1 MMNGYFEC
9 AKNLRL
15 VLILMDIRHK
25 PTEEDKMML
34 RFVETFGIPYMIGA
48 TKADKI
54 AKSKRKQ
61 ELFKLRRECP
71 TSYDYPMVALSNEG
85 VGKEELLA
93 LFETYLA
100 DNEEEA

>member
-1 MMNGYFEC
+1 MSRYAGYSKARAE
-9 AKNLRL
+9 ANAR
-15 VLILMDIRHK
+15 
-25 PTEEDKMML
+25 
-34 RFVETFGIPYMIGA
+34 YN
-48 TKADKI
+48 TKTYT
-54 AKSKRKQ
+54 Q
-61 ELFKLRRECP
+61 ELFKLSRECP